1 METRKNRN
9 NLLAGLAGLLGV
21 IVIVSLIGLYA
32 AKPEPL
38 IIQGEA
44 EAKEYRVSGKIHG
57 RISEIFTEE
66 GSFVEKGDTLAL
78 IFSPELNAKLDQAKA
93 ARDAAQAQNRKA
105 IKGARPEQI
114 MGAFELWQKAEVGA
128 DIASKSYERVQRL
141 FDKGVIP
148 AQKRDEADAQY
159 RAAVAT
165 AKAAKSQYEMAM
177 NGAEKED
184 REAALALVSRA
195 NGAVREVE
203 SYIDE
208 TCIIAP
214 ASGEVSEIF
223 PEEGDLVGTG
233 APVMSITDLSQ
244 MWFTFSVREDLLKG
258 MSTGTVVKVM
268 IPALGEEEFEAKITY
283 MKAMASYATW
293 RSTKVSGG
301 FDAKSFDVKAVP
313 VAAIKGL
320 RPGMS
325 VIIKTEAN

>member
-1 METRKNRN
+1 MRQKSIEFRER
-9 NLLAGLAGLLGV
+9 
-21 IVIVSLIGLYA
+21 S
-32 AKPEPL
+32 P
-38 IIQGEA
+38 
-44 EAKEYRVSGKIHG
+44 G
-57 RISEIFTEE
+57 RISEILAEE
-66 GSFVEKGDTLAL
+66 GSSVEKGDTLAL

-148 AQKRDEADAQY
+148 AQKRDEAEAQH

-203 SYIDE
+203 SYLDE
-208 TCIIAP
+208 TCLIAP

-233 APVMSITDLSQ
+233 APVMSITDLSN
-244 MWFTFSVREDLLKG
+244 MWFTFSVREDLLRG
-258 MSTGTVVKVM
+258 MTTGTVVKVR
-268 IPALGEEEFEAKITY
+268 IPALGEEEFEAKVTY

-301 FDAKSFDVKAVP
+301 FDAKSFEVKAVP
-313 VAAIKGL
+313 LNAIKGM